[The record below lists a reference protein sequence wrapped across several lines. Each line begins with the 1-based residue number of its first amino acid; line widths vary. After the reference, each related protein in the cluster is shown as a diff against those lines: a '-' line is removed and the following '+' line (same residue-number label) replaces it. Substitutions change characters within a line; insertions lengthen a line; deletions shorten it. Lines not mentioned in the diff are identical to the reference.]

1 MIKLNTIGGRLILLP
16 IAALIGLV
24 LLAIVALNALDNT
37 LEKERESRVVAVVD
51 LASGIIR
58 HYQTL
63 EKDGRLSRNEAQQ
76 RAMDAIK
83 SLRYDKVE
91 YYWINDLTSPI
102 PKMIMHSTVPALDG
116 TILDK
121 PSFNHAILSRNRDGS
136 QAETLDNKNL
146 FAAFADTVRK
156 YGAGFVEYQWPKAIA
171 GGGVTEERFKKLSYV
186 AGEDTWGWVVGSGIY
201 IDDVSAQFWALAK
214 QIGLMGLAVIIGIIL
229 LSAYI
234 RYWVLKQLGGEV
246 AEARQLVQ
254 KVAEGDFS
262 GCQINSKATPE
273 SVIGAVDSMA
283 KQLAE
288 MIRGIS
294 QISNSLSSASSQ
306 LASVAQESH
315 STQDQQTQETDQV
328 AIAINEM
335 SHTIMEVSENAR
347 RASDAANETD
357 DAVVEGR
364 GAVNEAGKAI
374 ALLADKVGVSTKVI
388 HKLNDDSTNIGD
400 VLKVIQD
407 VAEQT
412 NLLALNAAIEAA
424 RAGEAG
430 RGFAVVADEVRGL
443 ASRTQ
448 QSAEE
453 IHRMITLLQSGAEE
467 AVTVMDAS
475 IKETES
481 TVAAAGEAEK
491 SLDSIAS
498 AAEHIRDMNHLI
510 ASAAEQ
516 QSTVAEEINRNI
528 VKLVE
533 LCVSSSASTS
543 QTHEASFELE
553 KLAKELNDRIK
564 RFRV

>member
-1 MIKLNTIGGRLILLP
+1 MIKLNTIGGRLLLQP
-16 IAALIGLV
+16 IAALLGLV
-24 LLAIVALNALDNT
+24 LLALVALNALDDT

-51 LASGIIR
+51 LASGIIK

-63 EKDGRLSRNEAQQ
+63 EKDGHLSRNEAQQ
-76 RAMDAIK
+76 RAKDAIK

-121 PSFNHAILSRNRDGS
+121 PSYNYAILSRNRDGS
-136 QAETLDNKNL
+136 QSEVLNNKNL
-146 FAAFADTVRK
+146 FVAFADTVRK
-156 YGAGFVEYQWPKAIA
+156 HGAGFVEYQWPKALA
-171 GGGVTEERFKKLSYV
+171 GGGVTEQRFKKLSYV
-186 AGEDTWGWVVGSGIY
+186 AGESTWGWVVGSGIY

-214 QIGLMGLAVIIGIIL
+214 QIGLMGLAVIAGIML

-234 RYWVLKQLGGEV
+234 RRWVLKQLGGEV

-254 KVAEGDFS
+254 KVAQGDFTARIAS
-262 GCQINSKATPE
+262 SKAAPE
-273 SVIGAVDSMA
+273 SVIGAVGSMA

-306 LASVAQESH
+306 LAAVAQESH

-347 RASDAANETD
+347 RASDAANKTD
-357 DAVVEGR
+357 DAVVAGR
-364 GAVNEAGKAI
+364 SSVGEAGKAI

-453 IHRMITLLQSGAEE
+453 IHRMITLLQAGAEE

-481 TVAAAGEAEK
+481 TVAAANEAEK
-491 SLDSIAS
+491 SLDLIAS

-516 QSTVAEEINRNI
+516 QSAVAEEINRNI

-543 QTHEASFELE
+543 QTHKASFELE

>member
-1 MIKLNTIGGRLILLP
+1 MIKLNTIGGRLLTLP
-16 IAALIGLV
+16 TAAALGLL
-24 LLAIVALNALDNT
+24 LLALVALNALNT
-37 LEKERESRVVAVVD
+37 TLVKERESRVVAVVD
-51 LASGIIR
+51 LASGIIK
-58 HYQTL
+58 HYQSL
-63 EKDGRLSRNEAQQ
+63 EKDGTLSRNEAQK
-76 RAMDAIK
+76 RAKDAIK
-83 SLRYDKVE
+83 ALRYDKVE
-91 YYWINDLTSPI
+91 YFWINDLTAPI
-102 PKMIMHSTVPALDG
+102 PKMIMHSTVPSLDD
-116 TILDK
+116 TILDR
-121 PSFNHAILSRNRDGS
+121 PNFHYAILSRNRDGS
-136 QAETLDNKNL
+136 QTEKLDNKNL
-146 FAAFADTVRK
+146 FVAFADTVRK
-156 YGAGFVEYQWPKAIA
+156 HNAGFVEYQWPKAIA

-186 AGEDTWGWVVGSGIY
+186 MGEPTWGWVIGSGIY
-201 IDDVSAQFWALAK
+201 VDDVSAQFWALAK
-214 QIGLMGLAVIIGIIL
+214 QIGLMGLAIIIGIML

-234 RYWVLKQLGGEV
+234 RRWVLKQLGGEV

-262 GCQINSKATPE
+262 GCQISSKASPD
-273 SVIGAVDSMA
+273 SVIGAVDAMA
-283 KQLAE
+283 RQLAE

-306 LASVAQESH
+306 LAAVAQESH

-335 SHTIMEVSENAR
+335 SHTILDVSENAR
-347 RASDAANETD
+347 RASDAANKTD
-357 DAVVEGR
+357 DAVVAGR
-364 GAVNEAGKAI
+364 DSVSQAGRAI
-374 ALLADKVGVSTKVI
+374 ALLADKVGTSTKVI
-388 HKLNDDSTNIGD
+388 HKLSDDSTNIGG

-453 IHRMITLLQSGAEE
+453 IHRMITLLQAGAEE
-467 AVTVMDAS
+467 AVAVMDAS
-475 IKETES
+475 IIETES
-481 TVAAAGEAEK
+481 TVAAANEAEK
-491 SLDSIAS
+491 SLDLIAS

-516 QSTVAEEINRNI
+516 QSAVAEEINRNI
-528 VKLVE
+528 VKLVD
-533 LCVSSSASTS
+533 LCVSSSDSTR

>member
-1 MIKLNTIGGRLILLP
+1 MIKLNTIGGRLLLLP
-16 IAALIGLV
+16 IAALTGLV
-24 LLAIVALNALDNT
+24 LLALVALNALNAT
-37 LEKERESRVVAVVD
+37 LVKERESRVVAVVD
-51 LASGIIR
+51 LASGVIN
-58 HYQTL
+58 HYQSL
-63 EKDGRLSRNEAQQ
+63 ESSGKLSRSEAQT

-83 SLRYDKVE
+83 SLRYDQVE
-91 YYWINDLTSPI
+91 YFWINDLTTPI
-102 PKMIMHSTVPALDG
+102 PKMIMHSASPALDG
-116 TILDK
+116 TVLDK
-121 PSFNHAILSRNRDGS
+121 PSFHYAILSRNRDGS
-136 QAETLDNKNL
+136 QAEVLDNKNL
-146 FAAFADTVRK
+146 FVAFAETVKK

-171 GGGVTEERFKKLSYV
+171 GGGVTTERFKKLSYV
-186 AGEDTWGWVVGSGIY
+186 AGNASWGWVVGSGIY
-201 IDDVSAQFWALAK
+201 IDDVSAQFWSLAK
-214 QIGLMGLAVIIGIIL
+214 QIGLMGLAIIIGIML

-234 RYWVLKQLGGEV
+234 RRWVLKQLGGEV
-246 AEARQLVQ
+246 AEAKQLVQ
-254 KVAEGDFS
+254 KVAEGDFT
-262 GCQINSKATPE
+262 GCEVSSKATPE
-273 SVIGAVDSMA
+273 SVIGAVDAMA

-335 SHTIMEVSENAR
+335 SHTILEVSENAR
-347 RASDAANETD
+347 QASDAANKTD
-357 DAVVEGR
+357 EAVIAGR
-364 GAVNEAGKAI
+364 GSVNDAGKAI
-374 ALLADKVGVSTKVI
+374 ALLAEKVSNSTEVI

-453 IHRMITLLQSGAEE
+453 IHRMISLLQSGAEQ

-481 TVAAAGEAEK
+481 TVAAANEAEK
-491 SLDSIAS
+491 SLDLIAT
-498 AAEHIRDMNHLI
+498 AAEHIRDMNQLI

-516 QSTVAEEINRNI
+516 QSAVAEEINRNI
-528 VKLVE
+528 VTLVE

-553 KLAKELNDRIK
+553 KLAKELNSRIK
-564 RFRV
+564 RFKV

>member
-1 MIKLNTIGGRLILLP
+1 MIRLNTIGGRLLTLP
-16 IAALIGLV
+16 AAALLGLV
-24 LLAIVALNALDNT
+24 LLALVALNALNTT

-51 LASGIIR
+51 LANGIVK
-58 HYQTL
+58 HYQSL
-63 EKDGRLSRNEAQQ
+63 EKDGTFTRQEAQK
-76 RAMDAIK
+76 RAQEAIK
-83 SLRYDKVE
+83 TLRYDKVE
-91 YYWINDLTSPI
+91 YFWVNDLTLPI
-102 PKMIMHSTVPALDG
+102 PKMIMHSASPALDG
-116 TILDK
+116 TVLDK
-121 PSFNHAILSRNRDGS
+121 PSFHYAILSRNRDGS
-136 QAETLDNKNL
+136 QTEVLDNKNL
-146 FAAFADTVRK
+146 FVAFADTVRK
-156 YGAGFVEYQWPKAIA
+156 HGAGFVEYQWPKAIA
-171 GGGVTEERFKKLSYV
+171 GGGVTEQRFKKLSYV
-186 AGEDTWGWVVGSGIY
+186 TGEQTWGWVIGSGIY

-214 QIGLMGLAVIIGIIL
+214 QIGLMGLAVIIGIML

-234 RYWVLKQLGGEV
+234 RRWVLKQLGGEV

-262 GCQINSKATPE
+262 GCDISSKASPD
-273 SVIGAVDSMA
+273 SVIGAVDTMA
-283 KQLAE
+283 RKLAE

-294 QISNSLSSASSQ
+294 QISSSLSSASSQ

-335 SHTIMEVSENAR
+335 SHTILEVSDNAR
-347 RASDAANETD
+347 RASNAADKTD
-357 DAVVEGR
+357 EAVTAGR
-364 GAVNEAGKAI
+364 TSVNQAGRAI
-374 ALLADKVGVSTKVI
+374 ALLADKVASSTKVI
-388 HKLNDDSTNIGD
+388 HKLSDDSTNIGG
-400 VLKVIQD
+400 VLKVIED

-453 IHRMITLLQSGAEE
+453 IHRMINLLQSGAEE
-467 AVTVMDAS
+467 AVVVMDAS
-475 IKETES
+475 IKETEL

-491 SLDSIAS
+491 SLDLIAS

-528 VKLVE
+528 IKLVE
-533 LCVSSSASTS
+533 LCVSSSDSTR
-543 QTHEASFELE
+543 QTHESSFELE
-553 KLAKELNDRIK
+553 KLAKELNNRIK
-564 RFRV
+564 YFKV

>member
-1 MIKLNTIGGRLILLP
+1 MIRLNTIGGRLLTLP
-16 IAALIGLV
+16 AAALLGLV
-24 LLAIVALNALDNT
+24 LLALVALNALNTT

-51 LASGIIR
+51 LAIGIVK
-58 HYQTL
+58 HYQSL
-63 EKDGRLSRNEAQQ
+63 EKDGTFSRQEAQK
-76 RAMDAIK
+76 RAQEAIK
-83 SLRYDKVE
+83 TLRYDKVE
-91 YYWINDLTSPI
+91 YFWVNDLTAPI
-102 PKMIMHSTVPALDG
+102 PKMIMHSTSPALDG

-121 PSFNHAILSRNRDGS
+121 PSFHYAILSRNRDGS
-136 QAETLDNKNL
+136 QTEALDNKNL
-146 FAAFADTVRK
+146 FVAFADTVRK
-156 YGAGFVEYQWPKAIA
+156 HGAGFVEYQWPKAID

-186 AGEDTWGWVVGSGIY
+186 KGEQTWGWVIGSGIY

-234 RYWVLKQLGGEV
+234 RHWVLKQLGGEV
-246 AEARQLVQ
+246 VEAKQLVQ

-262 GCQINSKATPE
+262 GCDVSSKASPD
-273 SVIGAVDSMA
+273 SVIGAVDTMA
-283 KQLAE
+283 RKLAE

-294 QISNSLSSASSQ
+294 QISNSLSSASTQ
-306 LASVAQESH
+306 LAAVAQESH

-335 SHTIMEVSENAR
+335 SHTILEVSENAR
-347 RASDAANETD
+347 RASNAADKTD
-357 DAVVEGR
+357 EAVVAGR
-364 GAVNEAGKAI
+364 TSVNQAGLAI
-374 ALLADKVGVSTKVI
+374 ALLADKVGSSTKVI
-388 HKLNDDSTNIGD
+388 HKLSDDSTNIGG
-400 VLKVIQD
+400 VLKVIED

-453 IHRMITLLQSGAEE
+453 IHRMINLLQSGAEE
-467 AVTVMDAS
+467 AVLVMDAS
-475 IKETES
+475 IKETEL

-491 SLDSIAS
+491 SLDLIAS

-528 VKLVE
+528 IKLVE
-533 LCVSSSASTS
+533 LCVSSSDSTR
-543 QTHEASFELE
+543 QTHESSFELE
-553 KLAKELNDRIK
+553 KLAKELNNRIK
-564 RFRV
+564 YFKV

>member
-1 MIKLNTIGGRLILLP
+1 MIKLNTIGGRLLTLP
-16 IAALIGLV
+16 TAAALGLL
-24 LLAIVALNALDNT
+24 LLALVALNALNT
-37 LEKERESRVVAVVD
+37 TLVKERESRVVAVVD
-51 LASGIIR
+51 LASGIIK
-58 HYQTL
+58 HYQSL
-63 EKDGRLSRNEAQQ
+63 EKDGTLSRNEAQK
-76 RAMDAIK
+76 RAKDAIK
-83 SLRYDKVE
+83 ALRYDKVE
-91 YYWINDLTSPI
+91 YFWINDLTAPI
-102 PKMIMHSTVPALDG
+102 PRMIMHSTVPSLDG
-116 TILDK
+116 TILDR
-121 PSFNHAILSRNRDGS
+121 PNFHYAILSRNRDGS
-136 QAETLDNKNL
+136 QTEKLDNKNL
-146 FAAFADTVRK
+146 FVAFADTVRK
-156 YGAGFVEYQWPKAIA
+156 HNTGFVEYQWPKAIA

-186 AGEDTWGWVVGSGIY
+186 MGEPTWGWVIGSGIY
-201 IDDVSAQFWALAK
+201 VDDVSAQFWALAK
-214 QIGLMGLAVIIGIIL
+214 QIGLMGLAIIIGIML

-234 RYWVLKQLGGEV
+234 RRWVLKQLGGEV

-262 GCQINSKATPE
+262 GCEISSKASPD
-273 SVIGAVDSMA
+273 SVIGAVDAMA
-283 KQLAE
+283 RQLAE

-306 LASVAQESH
+306 LAAVAQESH

-335 SHTIMEVSENAR
+335 SHTIMDVSENAR
-347 RASDAANETD
+347 RASDAANKTD
-357 DAVVEGR
+357 DAVVAGR
-364 GAVNEAGKAI
+364 DSVSQAGRAI
-374 ALLADKVGVSTKVI
+374 ALLADKVGTSTKVI
-388 HKLNDDSTNIGD
+388 HKLSDDSTNIGG

-453 IHRMITLLQSGAEE
+453 IHRMITLLQAGAEE
-467 AVTVMDAS
+467 AVAVMDAS
-475 IKETES
+475 IIETES
-481 TVAAAGEAEK
+481 TVAAANEAEK
-491 SLDSIAS
+491 SLDLIAS

-516 QSTVAEEINRNI
+516 QSAVAEEINRNI
-528 VKLVE
+528 VKLVD
-533 LCVSSSASTS
+533 LCVSSSDSTR

>member
-1 MIKLNTIGGRLILLP
+1 MIKLNTIGGRLLLQP
-16 IAALIGLV
+16 IAALLGLV
-24 LLAIVALNALDNT
+24 LLALVALNALDDT

-51 LASGIIR
+51 LASGIIK

-63 EKDGRLSRNEAQQ
+63 EKDGQLTRNQAQQ

-91 YYWINDLTSPI
+91 YYWINDLSSPI
-102 PKMIMHSTVPALDG
+102 PKMIMHPTVPALDG
-116 TILDK
+116 TVLDK
-121 PSFNHAILSRNRDGS
+121 PSFNYAILSRNRDGS
-136 QAETLDNKNL
+136 QSEVLNNKNL
-146 FAAFADTVRK
+146 FVAFADTVRN

-171 GGGVTEERFKKLSYV
+171 GGGVTEQRFKKLSYV
-186 AGEDTWGWVVGSGIY
+186 ASEDTWGWVVGSGIY
-201 IDDVSAQFWALAK
+201 IDDVSAQFWALTK
-214 QIGLMGLAVIIGIIL
+214 QIGLMGLAVIAGIML

-234 RYWVLKQLGGEV
+234 RRWVLKQLGGEV

-254 KVAEGDFS
+254 KVAQGDFS
-262 GCQINSKATPE
+262 GCTVSSKATPE
-273 SVIGAVDSMA
+273 SVIGAVDTMA

-306 LASVAQESH
+306 LAAVAQESH

-328 AIAINEM
+328 AIAVNEM

-347 RASDAANETD
+347 RASDAANKTD
-357 DAVVEGR
+357 EAVIAGR
-364 GAVNEAGKAI
+364 SSVGEAGKAI
-374 ALLADKVGVSTKVI
+374 ALLADKVDVSTKVI

-491 SLDSIAS
+491 SLDLIAS

-516 QSTVAEEINRNI
+516 QSTVAEEINSNI
-528 VKLVE
+528 IKLVE
-533 LCVSSSASTS
+533 LCVSSSTSTR

-553 KLAKELNDRIK
+553 KLAIELNDRIK